1 MSHLILSLDPTHR
14 ILAQVS
20 DVTTSHPWR
29 WLRAG
34 WQDLR
39 RAPAASIGYG
49 ALFAIASYLITLWVV
64 VHPSFYLLVPTL
76 FGFFLVAPALAVGTY
91 EISRRI
97 ERGETPH
104 LGQAIAAVFT
114 RGVRVTTV
122 GALMA
127 LVLLA
132 WLTAA
137 GVILGGLGTALE
149 PSLASA
155 VGILSSPG
163 AMPALLAGTVVGAL
177 FAMLVFVLSAV
188 SVPMLLDRDDVGIL
202 DAMQTSLTA
211 CLYNPWPMLVWATLI
226 AVCILAGFLTLYVG
240 LAIGFPVIGHAT
252 WHAYRDLVQR

>member
-20 DVTTSHPWR
+20 EVTAAHPWR

-49 ALFAIASYLITLWVV
+49 ALFAITSYLITLWVV
-64 VHPSFYLLVPTL
+64 VNPSFYLLVPLL
-76 FGFFLVAPALAVGTY
+76 FGFFLIAPALAVGTY

-97 ERGETPH
+97 ERDEIPH

-114 RGVRVTTV
+114 SGVRVTAI

-127 LVLLA
+127 VVLLA

-137 GVILGGLGTALE
+137 GAILGGLGAELA

-155 VGILSSPG
+155 VGVLFSPD
-163 AMPALLAGTVVGAL
+163 AMPALFAGAVVGAL
-177 FAMLVFVLSAV
+177 FALLVFLLSVV

-202 DAMQTSLTA
+202 GAMQTSLTA

-226 AVCILAGFLTLYVG
+226 GVCILGGLLTLYVG